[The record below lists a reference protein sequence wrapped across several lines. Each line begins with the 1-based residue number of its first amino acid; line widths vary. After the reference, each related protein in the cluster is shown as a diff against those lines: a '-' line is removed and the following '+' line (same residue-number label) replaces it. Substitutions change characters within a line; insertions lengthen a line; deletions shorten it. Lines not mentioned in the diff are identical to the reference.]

1 VSKDQAVN
9 ALSSGQ
15 RHGSNRL
22 TGACRLALAR
32 RPTYQPL
39 DVTISQKS
47 PFGIDLFATRALLSG
62 KAQPI
67 GYFVLPRPYSPQTR
81 S

>member
-32 RPTYQPL
+32 RPTHQPL
-39 DVTISQKS
+39 DV
-47 PFGIDLFATRALLSG
+47 
-62 KAQPI
+62 
-67 GYFVLPRPYSPQTR
+67 
-81 S
+81 